1 VYRSRPVPIVKL
13 LSVSIVLFLFVFPL
27 LTGCDFIDQ
36 LIAQITG
43 GGTPGGSSTTA
54 PTAVMTATVGADD
67 ALVNWGVNPD
77 LRPPIWYDFNGVDS
91 LDEYGESILSPVAS
105 YTELFW
111 DFGDGA
117 TIDYS
122 LSKSTKQHRYLLEGT
137 YTASL
142 TLRGASGSTDTAYQT
157 ITIGPGWLEIVSLT
171 WEDRPDD
178 KAVVSVTVRNQSRQ
192 TLVAIAVD
200 LYIDGSRLM
209 GDNLNAAFGA
219 ESTPVSLLPG
229 ATYTLT
235 EWFNKWTGTLTAR
248 SAECTPLPIEQ

>member
-1 VYRSRPVPIVKL
+1 MTS
-13 LSVSIVLFLFVFPL
+13 
-27 LTGCDFIDQ
+27 CDFLDQ

-67 ALVNWGVNPD
+67 ALVNQGLNPD
-77 LRPPIWYDFNGVDS
+77 LRAPLWYDFSGVDS
-91 LDEYGESILSPVAS
+91 LDEYGESILSPVAG
-105 YTELFW
+105 YTELLW

-192 TLVAIAVD
+192 TLVAIAVN
-200 LYIDGSRLM
+200 LYVDGSLLP
-209 GDNLNAAFGA
+209 GDWLNASF
-219 ESTPVSLLPG
+219 SDLTTPVSLIPG

-248 SAECTPLPIEQ
+248 SADCTPLPVGQ

>member
-1 VYRSRPVPIVKL
+1 MYRSRLAASTKL
-13 LSVSIVLFLFVFPL
+13 LSVSVVLFLLVLPL
-27 LTGCDFIDQ
+27 MTSCDFLDQ

-67 ALVNWGVNPD
+67 ALVNQGLNPD
-77 LRPPIWYDFNGVDS
+77 LRAPLWYDFSGVDS

-142 TLRGASGSTDTAYQT
+142 TLRGAGGATDTVQQT
-157 ITIGPGWLEIVSLT
+157 ITLGPGWLEIVSLT
-171 WEDRPDD
+171 WESRPDNM
-178 KAVVSVTVRNQSRQ
+178 AVITVIVRNQSRQ
-192 TLVAIAVD
+192 ALQRIAVN
-200 LYIDGSRLM
+200 LHVDGSIWQINALNVAFSDQTTPARL
-209 GDNLNAAFGA
+209 
-219 ESTPVSLLPG
+219 SQG

-235 EWFNKWTGTLTAR
+235 KWVNVWTGTLTA
-248 SAECTPLPIEQ
+248 SSGECIPYPLE